1 MLGIGDTGGTGGSI
15 SGDVGLGSST
25 GAGLGSGEVSGFKT
39 VIIWGVLKNNRKLCA
54 KGMPAQINY

>member
-25 GAGLGSGEVSGFKT
+25 GAGLGSGEASGFKT
-39 VIIWGVLKNNRKLCA
+39 VIIWGV
-54 KGMPAQINY
+54 

>member
-25 GAGLGSGEVSGFKT
+25 GAGLGSAKASGFT
-39 VIIWGVLKNNRKLCA
+39 FIIWGV
-54 KGMPAQINY
+54 